1 MTNTT
6 AMKTG
11 KKPNDHKKATPKTS
25 GANRKNDTKFTSY
38 DTSKNESSSPQK
50 VREAIEPEGEQE
62 KLKKTRAK
70 S

>member
-1 MTNTT
+1 
-6 AMKTG
+6 MKTG

-25 GANRKNDTKFTSY
+25 GANRKDDTKFTSY

-50 VREAIEPEGEQE
+50 VREAIEPEGEQQ